1 MREIRDAKWAGGE
14 AEGWTAYP
22 INADSPAP
30 VPWDVESLAF
40 YLRNGW
46 HADHGVSRGP
56 MAEVTGN
63 LGRLP
68 DEDVLAIATY
78 TADVMGEPA
87 PERVQAAEAARAAAA
102 EVHAAG
108 SSADSQAI
116 PVAATAEDRGALV
129 YASACASCHESGRP
143 QPYGGLSFHL
153 STAVNAPSPQNI
165 VNVTL
170 FGLPPADGEASSVMP
185 AFAGVL
191 SDADMVALL
200 GYLRET
206 FSDRPAWEG
215 AGGDGARHPQRCAS
229 RDGAPDRRHRTGAR
243 QPGRGGAAMATRLMV
258 NGQDTEI
265 DSDPQT
271 PLLYVLRDELG
282 LNGAKYGCGL
292 GQCGSCTVMVD
303 GAAVLSCLTPVAL
316 IEGRAVTTVEG
327 LGTIDDP
334 GPMQRA
340 FIAEQAAQ
348 CGYCIPGMMMRAQAL
363 LQANPTADEAA
374 IRQALEYNLCRCGTH
389 MRILRAIRRARDEM
403 SQAALAASGGR
414 AMNAFLTRRGF
425 LATGASGLVVSFAL
439 GGFAAAQQAPEAE
452 ELPGSL
458 ADAPHARFLDPHR
471 PGGRDHRLHRQGGA
485 RPGPPHRPR
494 HGGGRG
500 ARRRARGDRAD
511 HRRHRPDP
519 RRRLHRR
526 QQLDGRERH
535 RRPLRR
541 RQRAPA
547 PARRGGAALDRER
560 GRPAG
565 REQAGGRGRRANA
578 RLRRA
583 RRRHEPEDPGA
594 RRTCR

>member
-1 MREIRDAKWAGGE
+1 
-14 AEGWTAYP
+14 
-22 INADSPAP
+22 
-30 VPWDVESLAF
+30 
-40 YLRNGW
+40 
-46 HADHGVSRGP
+46 
-56 MAEVTGN
+56 
-63 LGRLP
+63 
-68 DEDVLAIATY
+68 
-78 TADVMGEPA
+78 MGEPG

-191 SDADMVALL
+191 SDADMVGAARIPARDLL
-200 GYLRET
+200 
-206 FSDRPAWEG
+206 RPAG
-215 AGGDGARHPQRCAS
+215 LGRAGGDGARHPQRCAS

-243 QPGRGGAAMATRLMV
+243 QPGRGGAAMATRLTV

-265 DSDPQT
+265 VSDPQT

-403 SQAALAASGGR
+403 SQAALA
-414 AMNAFLTRRGF
+414 
-425 LATGASGLVVSFAL
+425 
-439 GGFAAAQQAPEAE
+439 EAE
-452 ELPGSL
+452 AEL
-458 ADAPHARFLDPHR
+458 
-471 PGGRDHRLHRQGGA
+471 
-485 RPGPPHRPR
+485 
-494 HGGGRG
+494 
-500 ARRRARGDRAD
+500 
-511 HRRHRPDP
+511 
-519 RRRLHRR
+519 
-526 QQLDGRERH
+526 
-535 RRPLRR
+535 
-541 RQRAPA
+541 
-547 PARRGGAALDRER
+547 
-560 GRPAG
+560 
-565 REQAGGRGRRANA
+565 
-578 RLRRA
+578 
-583 RRRHEPEDPGA
+583 
-594 RRTCR
+594 